1 MNIAQH
7 LERAARHFP
16 DRVAIVFEG
25 QDISYAALQRQVDRL
40 AHALADL
47 GVDTGDR
54 VGLFLP
60 NIPEFAIAYLAVQK
74 VGAIAV
80 SANVMLT
87 AEELRY
93 LLEDSG
99 GRFLFTV
106 PALAA
111 AWQPLVD
118 SGVVAAEDVILCE
131 GEASE
136 FRTLRVI
143 AEHAPAEP
151 FAAREMA
158 ASDPAAILY
167 TSGTTGRQKGAT
179 LSHGNLVSNTFA
191 TVHIEGI
198 TGEDR
203 LLLFLPLFHVF
214 GQNAILN
221 SALQGAA
228 TVVLQRRFDPR
239 LTPELVER
247 ERVSMF
253 FAVPTI
259 YIGLL
264 NAGLE
269 ARRFGSVRYY
279 FSAAATMPVEVARRW
294 QSGFGRPIVEGY
306 GLTETS
312 PFASYNH
319 IWQHR
324 PGSVGTPV
332 ENVEITV
339 LDLFDQPV
347 EVGAWGEIC
356 IKGPNIMLGYWNRPE
371 DTAQAI
377 RGGWF
382 HSGDIGYM
390 DQDGYVYLVDRVKDM
405 INSAG
410 FKIWPREVE
419 EVLFRHPA
427 IRECAVVGLPDP
439 IKGEIPAVFVVL
451 REGGT
456 LAASEFEEYCREHLA
471 AYKVPRQVEFVES
484 LPKNAT
490 GKILKRLL
498 RDTAPPGLAERRQE

>member
-16 DRVAIVFEG
+16 DRPAIIFEDD
-25 QDISYAALQRQVDRL
+25 QPVSYAELQAEVDRT
-40 AHALADL
+40 AHGLVSL
-47 GVDTGDR
+47 GVRQGDR
-54 VGLFLP
+54 VLLFLP
-60 NIPEFAIAYLAVQK
+60 NIPQFVVAYLAIQK

-87 AEELRY
+87 AQELRY
-93 LLEDSG
+93 LVEDSG
-99 GRFLFTV
+99 SSLLVTDAGLQ
-106 PALAA
+106 A
-111 AWQPLVD
+111 AWVPLVEAGLVRPEQVVVCE
-118 SGVVAAEDVILCE
+118 GVVAGLPSLADLT
-131 GEASE
+131 A
-136 FRTLRVI
+136 R
-143 AEHAPAEP
+143 APADP
-151 FAAREMA
+151 FVARAMEA
-158 ASDPAAILY
+158 NDPAAILY

-191 TVHIEGI
+191 TVHAEGI
-198 TGEDR
+198 APSDR

-228 TVVLQRRFDPR
+228 TVVLQRRYDPKASPA
-239 LTPELVER
+239 LIER
-247 ERVSMF
+247 AQVSMV

-264 NAGLE
+264 NAAIE
-269 ARRFGSVRYY
+269 PRRFASVRYY
-279 FSAAATMPVEVARRW
+279 FSAAATMPVDIARRW
-294 QSGFGRPIVEGY
+294 QDTFGHPIVEGY

-319 IWQHR
+319 VWEYR
-324 PGSVGTPV
+324 PGSVGTPI
-332 ENVEITV
+332 ENVEITI
-339 LDLFDQPV
+339 LDADDQPV
-347 EVGAWGEIC
+347 EPGSWGEIC
-356 IKGPNIMLGYWNRPE
+356 IKGPNVMLGYWNRPE

-377 RGGWF
+377 RRGWF

-390 DQDGYVYLVDRVKDM
+390 DEAGYVYIVDRVKDM

-419 EVLFRHPA
+419 EVLFEHPA

-439 IKGEIPAVFVVL
+439 VKGESPAAYLVL
-451 REGGT
+451 REGAHLT
-456 LAASEFEEYCREHLA
+456 AAEFDAYCRARLA
-471 AYKVPRQVEFVES
+471 AYKIPRTVHFVEA

-490 GKILKRLL
+490 GKILKRVL
-498 RDTAPPGLAERRQE
+498 RDQAATPV